1 MAVLTNSVFLELS
14 VAEEVTTTMPS
25 RGRTTSYASIVF
37 MTSIVWLAMHIVF
50 LMFYVMF
57 KDPSKHKFVEL
68 HMGSLSQKGI
78 REYVL
83 QGKMERRMQKKM
95 DALMEEEEKYHRR
108 VMNQTKASNFSRTF
122 QSSNALDLH
131 SENVVLKKDIRRIS
145 RRTRGLEFA
154 QRTLLNDLTTA
165 LGKQPDGETPTTK
178 TSSSKSHYTSTS
190 KTTSTV
196 NQENTS
202 GRKLDGSTVKDK
214 DLESPQDAD
223 TVPMHVVRSLDV
235 TTMPRD
241 PVAPGENG
249 EGIIDDD
256 IEKVEEA
263 FKIASFNQHV
273 SDQISIERSLP
284 DVRAEGCNTSLVGDD
299 LPSTSVV
306 ICFCEESWSTLL
318 RTVHSVLNR
327 SPPQLI
333 KEIILVDDAS
343 SRDHLKKKL
352 DDYMKRF
359 PKVKIIHLPERA
371 GLIRARLRGA
381 ALATGDVLTFLDSH
395 VECGVGWLEPLLD
408 RIRLNRRAVVCPSID
423 VIEMRTFR
431 YSSSGHMT
439 RGGFDW
445 RMHFRWNTVP
455 DYEVARRK
463 TEKAPIRSP
472 TMAGG
477 LFSIHKMFFEELG
490 QYDPGLEIW
499 GGENLELSFKTWM
512 CGGTLEI
519 LPCSRVGHIFRQS
532 QPYRFPGGGLQTVQR
547 NSLRVVQVWMDEI
560 HRKAFYAVNPELK
573 DMNISY
579 GDVSARRQLRE
590 RLGCK
595 SFQWYL
601 DTVYKEMRVPDLT
614 FQASGESFLYNW
626 ENHLRHEELCL
637 VPYFPPPE
645 EKRPAELHID
655 WCEGQDEKLIW
666 KHTRKGQIIHVQ
678 TSLCLDVPRDKRRPI
693 LTDCTRKSRTQKWKF
708 LKYFDKDGNEILE
721 NPR

>member
-1 MAVLTNSVFLELS
+1 
-14 VAEEVTTTMPS
+14 MPS

-57 KDPSKHKFVEL
+57 KDPSKHKFVEM

-78 REYVL
+78 REYVIR
-83 QGKMERRMQKKM
+83 GKMERKMQKRM
-95 DALMEEEEKYHRR
+95 DSLLEEEEKYHRR
-108 VMNQTKASNFSRTF
+108 VVANETNALNASRSFQASN
-122 QSSNALDLH
+122 AIDLH
-131 SENVVLKKDIRRIS
+131 SENVILKKDIRRLS

-154 QRTLLNDLTTA
+154 QRTLLNELTTT
-165 LGKQPDGETPTTK
+165 QRDQDGGEIPTVK
-178 TSSSKSHYTSTS
+178 TSSERHHTSTS
-190 KTTSTV
+190 ESTV
-196 NQENTS
+196 ASRENTS
-202 GRKLDGSTVKDK
+202 GLKPFNW
-214 DLESPQDAD
+214 SPQWQKQQETVQYNDD
-223 TVPMHVVRSLDV
+223 DVPMHVVEQLDV

-241 PVAPGENG
+241 PDAPGENG

-256 IEKVEEA
+256 LEKVEEA

-299 LPSTSVV
+299 LPTTSVI

-318 RTVHSVLNR
+318 RTVHSVINR
-327 SPPQLI
+327 SPPRLI
-333 KEIILVDDAS
+333 KEVILVDDAS

-352 DDYMKRF
+352 DDYITRF
-359 PKVKIIHLPERA
+359 PQVKIIHLPERA

-381 ALATGDVLTFLDSH
+381 AIATGEVLTFLDSH
-395 VECGVGWLEPLLD
+395 VECAVGWLEPLLD

-455 DYEVARRK
+455 DYEMARRK

-532 QPYRFPGGGLQTVQR
+532 QPYRFPGGGMQTVQR
-547 NSLRVVQVWMDEI
+547 NSLRVVQVWMDEN

-579 GDVSARRQLRE
+579 GDVGERRQLRE

-614 FQASGESFLYNW
+614 FQASGE
-626 ENHLRHEELCL
+626 LRNMGLN
-637 VPYFPPPE
+637 
-645 EKRPAELHID
+645 
-655 WCEGQDEKLIW
+655 
-666 KHTRKGQIIHVQ
+666 
-678 TSLCLDVPRDKRRPI
+678 LCLDT
-693 LTDCTRKSRTQKWKF
+693 L
-708 LKYFDKDGNEILE
+708 GNTEGSLALY
-721 NPR
+721 PCHGLGDRQM

>member
-1 MAVLTNSVFLELS
+1 
-14 VAEEVTTTMPS
+14 
-25 RGRTTSYASIVF
+25 
-37 MTSIVWLAMHIVF
+37 
-50 LMFYVMF
+50 
-57 KDPSKHKFVEL
+57 
-68 HMGSLSQKGI
+68 
-78 REYVL
+78 
-83 QGKMERRMQKKM
+83 MEN
-95 DALMEEEEKYHRR
+95 LFS
-108 VMNQTKASNFSRTF
+108 TKATQTTRVPKG
-122 QSSNALDLH
+122 H
-131 SENVVLKKDIRRIS
+131 VNVGQL
-145 RRTRGLEFA
+145 
-154 QRTLLNDLTTA
+154 
-165 LGKQPDGETPTTK
+165 
-178 TSSSKSHYTSTS
+178 
-190 KTTSTV
+190 
-196 NQENTS
+196 
-202 GRKLDGSTVKDK
+202 
-214 DLESPQDAD
+214 SPEQD
-223 TVPMHVVRSLDV
+223 M
-235 TTMPRD
+235 
-241 PVAPGENG
+241 
-249 EGIIDDD
+249 
-256 IEKVEEA
+256 
-263 FKIASFNQHV
+263 
-273 SDQISIERSLP
+273 LP
-284 DVRAEGCNTSLVGDD
+284 CNTSLVGDD

-327 SPPQLI
+327 SPPHLI

-352 DDYMKRF
+352 DDYMERF

-381 ALATGDVLTFLDSH
+381 AGSNSRPTECKANTLYPLGHCTGNCSGKCTVCKNGHVYLCEDGVQHQGQLATGDVLTFLDSH

-455 DYEVARRK
+455 DYEMARRK

-519 LPCSRVGHIFRQS
+519 SPCSRVGHIFRQS

-547 NSLRVVQVWMDEI
+547 NSLRVVQVWMDET

-601 DTVYKEMRVPDLT
+601 DTVYKEMR
-614 FQASGESFLYNW
+614 ASGEVNKQTNSGVVWLSGSVFGSGP
-626 ENHLRHEELCL
+626 R
-637 VPYFPPPE
+637 VPGFESY
-645 EKRPAELHID
+645 
-655 WCEGQDEKLIW
+655 
-666 KHTRKGQIIHVQ
+666 
-678 TSLCLDVPRDKRRPI
+678 
-693 LTDCTRKSRTQKWKF
+693 
-708 LKYFDKDGNEILE
+708 
-721 NPR
+721 

>member
-1 MAVLTNSVFLELS
+1 
-14 VAEEVTTTMPS
+14 MPS
-25 RGRTTSYASIVF
+25 RGRTTSYASVVF

-57 KDPSKHKFVEL
+57 KDPSKHRFVEM

-78 REYVL
+78 REHII
-83 QGKMERRMQKKM
+83 QGKMERKMQRRM
-95 DALMEEEEKYHRR
+95 DALLEEEEKYHRR
-108 VMNQTKASNFSRTF
+108 VMNETYTLNVSGLVHASIDP
-122 QSSNALDLH
+122 DLH
-131 SENVVLKKDIRRIS
+131 SENVKLKKDIRRLS

-154 QRTLLNDLTTA
+154 QRTLLNALTTNS
-165 LGKQPDGETPTTK
+165 PDGGKPTTK
-178 TSSSKSHYTSTS
+178 TSPDRLFMSTS
-190 KTTSTV
+190 ESTIV
-196 NQENTS
+196 SKENTS
-202 GRKLDGSTVKDK
+202 GLKFDGSTKGDQHQET
-214 DLESPQDAD
+214 LQDSD
-223 TVPMHVVRSLDV
+223 NNVSMHVVEERDV

-241 PVAPGENG
+241 PKAPGENG
-249 EGIIDDD
+249 EGVIDDD

-263 FKIASFNQHV
+263 FKIASFNQHA

-299 LPSTSVV
+299 LPSTSVI

-318 RTVHSVLNR
+318 RTVHSVINR
-327 SPPQLI
+327 SPPRLV

-343 SRDHLKKKL
+343 SREHLKKKL
-352 DDYMKRF
+352 DDYMERF

-381 ALATGDVLTFLDSH
+381 AIATGEVLTFLDSH
-395 VECGVGWLEPLLD
+395 VECTVGWLEPLLE
-408 RIRLNRRAVVCPSID
+408 RIRQNRRAVVCPSID

-455 DYEVARRK
+455 DYEMARRK
-463 TEKAPIRSP
+463 MEKAPIRSP

-490 QYDPGLEIW
+490 TYDPGLEIW

-532 QPYRFPGGGLQTVQR
+532 QPYRFPGGGMQTVQR
-547 NSLRVVQVWMDEI
+547 NSLRVVQVWMDER

-579 GDVSARRQLRE
+579 GDVSERRQLRD

-614 FQASGESFLYNW
+614 FQASGELRNLGVNLCLDTLGNTEGSLALYPCHGLGDRQSFLYNW
-626 ENHLRHEELCL
+626 ENYLRHEELCL

-645 EKRPAELHID
+645 EDRPPELHID

-666 KHTRKGQIIHVQ
+666 KHTRKGKILHVQ
-678 TSLCLDVPRDKRRPI
+678 TSLCVDVSSDKRRPI
-693 LTDCTRKSRTQKWKF
+693 LSECRR
-708 LKYFDKDGNEILE
+708 
-721 NPR
+721 

>member
-1 MAVLTNSVFLELS
+1 
-14 VAEEVTTTMPS
+14 MPS

-284 DVRAEGCNTSLVGDD
+284 DVRAEG
-299 LPSTSVV
+299 
-306 ICFCEESWSTLL
+306 
-318 RTVHSVLNR
+318 
-327 SPPQLI
+327 
-333 KEIILVDDAS
+333 
-343 SRDHLKKKL
+343 
-352 DDYMKRF
+352 
-359 PKVKIIHLPERA
+359 
-371 GLIRARLRGA
+371 
-381 ALATGDVLTFLDSH
+381 
-395 VECGVGWLEPLLD
+395 
-408 RIRLNRRAVVCPSID
+408 
-423 VIEMRTFR
+423 
-431 YSSSGHMT
+431 
-439 RGGFDW
+439 
-445 RMHFRWNTVP
+445 
-455 DYEVARRK
+455 
-463 TEKAPIRSP
+463 
-472 TMAGG
+472 
-477 LFSIHKMFFEELG
+477 
-490 QYDPGLEIW
+490 
-499 GGENLELSFKTWM
+499 
-512 CGGTLEI
+512 
-519 LPCSRVGHIFRQS
+519 
-532 QPYRFPGGGLQTVQR
+532 
-547 NSLRVVQVWMDEI
+547 
-560 HRKAFYAVNPELK
+560 
-573 DMNISY
+573 
-579 GDVSARRQLRE
+579 
-590 RLGCK
+590 
-595 SFQWYL
+595 
-601 DTVYKEMRVPDLT
+601 
-614 FQASGESFLYNW
+614 
-626 ENHLRHEELCL
+626 
-637 VPYFPPPE
+637 
-645 EKRPAELHID
+645 
-655 WCEGQDEKLIW
+655 
-666 KHTRKGQIIHVQ
+666 
-678 TSLCLDVPRDKRRPI
+678 
-693 LTDCTRKSRTQKWKF
+693 
-708 LKYFDKDGNEILE
+708 
-721 NPR
+721 